1 MIPSNILK
9 SEFDKLVN
17 LEIEKINISES
28 IKLIKEVLNNE
39 GMEKSEV
46 NAVCKIASAKAKEK
60 LTELDDAANKIKE
73 MLDLVG

>member
-39 GMEKSEV
+39 GMEKPTIA
-46 NAVCKIASAKAKEK
+46 AVCKIASAKAKEK

>member
-9 SEFDKLVN
+9 AEFDKLVN

-28 IKLIKEVLNNE
+28 IKLIKQVLKDE
-39 GMEKSEV
+39 GMETADIG
-46 NAVCKIASAKAKEK
+46 AVCKIASAKAKEK

-73 MLDLVG
+73 MLDLIG